1 MTQRFLATST
11 VYDDMPFAQVL
22 FRYLWPFWLFEDAS
36 RGDGHARA
44 AAYRHNRDMRV
55 HLPGYLMKWMLSSAL
70 ALAVASGFGSLSSAG
85 AVDVF
90 ALMAAGWGVLFA
102 CSVSVLF
109 VTAYIYVYLS
119 RNEA

>member
-1 MTQRFLATST
+1 MADSASWLVPST
-11 VYDDMPFAQVL
+11 
-22 FRYLWPFWLFEDAS
+22 
-36 RGDGHARA
+36 
-44 AAYRHNRDMRV
+44 
-55 HLPGYLMKWMLSSAL
+55 
-70 ALAVASGFGSLSSAG
+70 G